1 VPHLQRPDQRRT
13 LLLLLLAALAVRLV
27 WWALYID
34 IIENEGVEYARLA
47 WNWFHGRGYVSI
59 FGGNHIL
66 FPPLYPLLIGLTAL
80 VAGSEESAAR
90 LVSVVAGVAMV
101 GAVYG
106 LARRTFN
113 DRVAVLAGGLAALHP
128 LLAGLAA
135 STYSEALYLS
145 FYAHAALAAV
155 RAFRERSARWA
166 AACGLLAGLAYLT
179 RPEGVFL
186 ALAFGPLLLAAG
198 LLARHGWRTSL
209 LHASLVG
216 LLLLLVSAPYAWYLS
231 RIAGGFRWEGKSAIN
246 GFSVMRITQGM
257 GLSEANRG
265 LGPNAEPEGPY
276 LRFSDQHALLA
287 YPPEGA
293 PGVLATVM
301 EAPVTRAQTI
311 ASRIRYARWLGS
323 PMLLV
328 LIAVGL
334 VGTVWWKSR
343 LFEGLVLLA
352 LGALPI
358 MALMTLQWTWTRY
371 FMPLLPAGVIWA
383 AAGAEGIASGFAAV
397 AARIGLKGSLPR
409 LLNHGLAGVLLVAV
423 VAQSARY
430 VTTVLELSQ
439 TRHSDIRAAGEWIR
453 RDYQADIASRRP
465 VIASIGLALAHY
477 AEGETLYLPYAD
489 SERALKYLRAAGPD
503 YVAIRESEGGSLPY
517 LSEWTEREPP
527 DECAERVTLPAEVA
541 AHFAVWRWKCRAGQ
555 PAPRDSVP

>member
-1 VPHLQRPDQRRT
+1 MPHLQWPDQRRT
-13 LLLLLLAALAVRLV
+13 LILLLLAALAVRLV

-90 LVSVVAGVAMV
+90 LVSVIAGLAMV

-113 DRVAVLAGGLAALHP
+113 DRVGVLAGGLAALHP
-128 LLAGLAA
+128 LLVGLGA
-135 STYSEALYLS
+135 STYSEALYLGL
-145 FYAHAALAAV
+145 YAHAALAAV
-155 RAFRERSARWA
+155 RAFRERSGRWA

-179 RPEGVFL
+179 RPEGVL
-186 ALAFGPLLLAAG
+186 LGLAFGPLLLAAG

-216 LLLLLVSAPYAWYLS
+216 LLLLLVGGPYAWYLS

-246 GFSVMRITQGM
+246 GFSVMRITQGL
-257 GLSEANRG
+257 GYGEANRG

-287 YPPEGA
+287 HPPEGA
-293 PGVLATVM
+293 PGVLATIMV
-301 EAPVTRAQTI
+301 APVTRAKAI

-323 PMLLV
+323 PLILF

-352 LGALPI
+352 MGALPI
-358 MALMTLQWTWTRY
+358 LALMTIQWIWSRY
-371 FMPLLPAGVIWA
+371 FMPLVPAGVLLA
-383 AAGAEGIASGFAAV
+383 AAGADRIASGVAAV
-397 AARIGLKGSLPR
+397 AVRMGLKGSLPR
-409 LLNHGLAGVLLVAV
+409 LLNHGLAGLLLLAV
-423 VAQSARY
+423 IAKSARH
-430 VTTVLELSQ
+430 VTTLSDFSQ
-439 TRHSDIRAAGEWIR
+439 ARRPDMRVAGEWIR
-453 RDYQADIASRRP
+453 GDFQADLATRRP

-489 SERALKYLRAAGPD
+489 TEQALIYLRAAAPD
-503 YVAIRESEGGSLPY
+503 YVAIRDSEGQNLPY
-517 LSEWTEREPP
+517 AAEWPAREPL
-527 DECAERVTLPAEVA
+527 DECAERVTLPSAAA
-541 AHFAVWRWKCRAGQ
+541 AHYAVWRWKCRAGQ